1 MEKTDRG
8 SVPIVAHGIPEE
20 FRRRQKKVR
29 VLVSGSPSGPQMMV
43 VPLIEENWEDEDPNP

>member
-43 VPLIEENWEDEDPNP
+43 VPLIEESWEDEDPNP